1 MGVQGHPQ
9 LHSETTWAMLYG
21 QSICKYILSL
31 GLISRSMGQEAEGLQ
46 ILADEDVYTYR
57 YSFQLQKATFQ
68 KC

>member
-31 GLISRSMGQEAEGLQ
+31 GLISRNMGLGGK
-46 ILADEDVYTYR
+46 TGPNF
-57 YSFQLQKATFQ
+57 YSGAQAVRGRL
-68 KC
+68 